1 MLGKI
6 KAFLA
11 REWAMLTTKIGAP
24 LAVLSGF
31 LFAKA
36 GLLASAI
43 ATVAPAYA
51 AFDRRIALGGFAVGV
66 VLTAWREKDRA

>member
-1 MLGKI
+1 M
-6 KAFLA
+6 
-11 REWAMLTTKIGAP
+11 
-24 LAVLSGF
+24 LSGF